1 MSITVIEGDLLAQDD
16 LDFIVN
22 AANTH
27 LEHMGGIAG
36 AILRAGGDIIQWE
49 SRKKRPVATGNAV
62 ITTAGGLPFKGVIHT
77 VGPIWNGGD
86 YEERKLL
93 HLAHM
98 SALMQAHR
106 WAYDNQRADGVR
118 VGFPAVSCG
127 IFGFPVRQAAPIAV
141 NCARQYQP
149 HVLVSEVRFC
159 LLDPEHLAAYQA
171 AHKAEAVL
179 SAPGPGDVEPLV

>member
-1 MSITVIEGDLLAQDD
+1 MSAHDFAKAKLGSRVPPVTVAHCDLLAQSD

-36 AILRAGGDIIQWE
+36 AISRAGGEIIQRE
-49 SRKKRPVATGNAV
+49 SRKLRPVATGNAV
-62 ITTAGGLPFKGVIHT
+62 MTPAGALPFEGVIHA

-98 SALMQAHR
+98 SALQQAHR
-106 WAYDNQRADGVR
+106 WAYENERADGVR
-118 VGFPAVSCG
+118 VGFPAISCG
-127 IFGFPVRQAAPIAV
+127 IFGFPVEQAAPIAV
-141 NCARQYQP
+141 ACANQYLP

-159 LLDPEHLAAYQA
+159 LLDDAHMDAYV
-171 AHKAEAVL
+171 KAL
-179 SAPGPGDVEPLV
+179 R